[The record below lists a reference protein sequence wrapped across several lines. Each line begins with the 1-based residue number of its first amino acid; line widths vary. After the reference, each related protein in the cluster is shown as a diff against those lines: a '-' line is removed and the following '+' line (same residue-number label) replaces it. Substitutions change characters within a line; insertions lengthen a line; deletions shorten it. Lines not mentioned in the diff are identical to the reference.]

1 MAAAQGIMG
10 NAGEGQNVSGIKVT
24 HSHHELAG
32 GLKRREE
39 SRARDRRGADR
50 QLIGGGVI
58 WAAR

>member
-1 MAAAQGIMG
+1 MG
-10 NAGEGQNVSGIKVT
+10 NVGEGQNVSGIKVT
-24 HSHHELAG
+24 HSHHELAE